1 MNFVQPIRDQETID
15 GIKDYLMEQSY
26 RNYMLFVFGINTGL
40 RIQDILKIRVR
51 DVTGEQLVIIEMKT
65 GKRKFLQ
72 LNPLLK
78 REIKKYIAEMN
89 MSSNDYL
96 FPSRQGGKNK
106 PIKRD
111 MAYKIMRAAADHFG
125 LVDIGTHTLRK
136 TFGYHL
142 YQKTKD
148 VTLVQKLLNH
158 SDKSITMRYIGMD
171 QDMMDAAMNRFGL

>member
-1 MNFVQPIRDQETID
+1 MNFVQPIRDQETIEA
-15 GIKDYLMEQSY
+15 IKDYLMQQSH

-40 RIQDILKIRVR
+40 RIQDMLKLKVK
-51 DVTGEQLVIIEMKT
+51 DVTGEYLVMIEMKT
-65 GKRKFLQ
+65 GKRKIMKIT
-72 LNPLLK
+72 PVLK
-78 REIKKYIAEMN
+78 REIKRYVAN
-89 MSSNDYL
+89 MKPEDVL

-111 MAYKIMRAAADHFG
+111 MAYKIMKKAATEFG

-136 TFGYHL
+136 TFGYHM

-148 VTLVQKLLNH
+148 ITLVQNMLNH

>member
-15 GIKDYLMEQSY
+15 EIKEFLRKQSE
-26 RNYMLFVFGINTGL
+26 RNYMLFIFGINTGL
-40 RIQDILKIRVR
+40 RIQDILKFRVR
-51 DVTGEQLVIIEMKT
+51 DVIGEQIVMIEMKT
-65 GKRKFLQ
+65 RKRKFLQ
-72 LNPLLK
+72 ITKPLK
-78 REIKKYIAEMN
+78 REIKKYTADMDKD
-89 MSSNDYL
+89 DYL

-111 MAYKIMRAAADHFG
+111 MAYKIMKSAANEFG

-136 TFGYHL
+136 TFGYHM

-148 VTLVQKLLNH
+148 ITLVQTILNH

-171 QDMMDAAMNRFGL
+171 QDAMNNAMNRFGL

>member
-1 MNFVQPIRDQETID
+1 MNFVQPIRDQETIEA
-15 GIKDYLMEQSY
+15 IKEYLMQQSH

-40 RIQDILKIRVR
+40 RIQDILKLKVR
-51 DVTGEQLVIIEMKT
+51 DVTGEYLVMTEMKT
-65 GKRKFLQ
+65 GKRKIMKIT
-72 LNPLLK
+72 PVLK
-78 REIKKYIAEMN
+78 REIKRYTADMKP
-89 MSSNDYL
+89 DDVL

-111 MAYKIMRAAADHFG
+111 MAYKIMKKAANEFG

-136 TFGYHL
+136 TFGYHM

-148 VTLVQKLLNH
+148 ITLVQNMLNH

>member
-1 MNFVQPIRDQETID
+1 MNFVQPIRDQETIEA
-15 GIKDYLMEQSY
+15 IKEYLMQQSH

-40 RIQDILKIRVR
+40 RIQDILKLKVK
-51 DVTGEQLVIIEMKT
+51 DVTGEYLVMNEMKT
-65 GKRKFLQ
+65 GKRKIMKIT
-72 LNPLLK
+72 PVLK
-78 REIKKYIAEMN
+78 REIKRYIADMKP
-89 MSSNDYL
+89 DDVL

-111 MAYKIMRAAADHFG
+111 MAYKIMKKAANEFG

-136 TFGYHL
+136 TFGYHM

-148 VTLVQKLLNH
+148 ITLVQNMLNH

>member
-1 MNFVQPIRDQETID
+1 MNFVQPIRDQGTID
-15 GIKDYLMEQSY
+15 EIKAFLMNQSY

-40 RIQDILKIRVR
+40 RIQDILKHRVK
-51 DVTGEQLVIIEMKT
+51 DVTGDQLVMIEMKT
-65 GKRKFLQ
+65 KKRKFLQ
-72 LNPLLK
+72 INPVLK
-78 REIKKYIAEMN
+78 REIKKYIANMN
-89 MSSNDYL
+89 PDAYL

-106 PIKRD
+106 PLKRD
-111 MAYKIMRAAADHFG
+111 MAYKIMRAAADEFN

-148 VTLVQKLLNH
+148 ITLVQKMLNH

>member
-1 MNFVQPIRDQETID
+1 MNFVQPIRDQEMID
-15 GIKDYLMEQSY
+15 EIKEFLMKQSN
-26 RNYMLFVFGINTGL
+26 RNYMMFVFGINTGL
-40 RIQDILKIRVR
+40 RIQDILKHRVR
-51 DVTGEQLVIIEMKT
+51 DVVGEQLVMIEMKT
-65 GKRKFLQ
+65 QKRKFLQ

-78 REIKKYIAEMN
+78 REIKKYTAGMDED
-89 MSSNDYL
+89 SYL

-111 MAYKIMRAAADHFG
+111 MAYKIMRAAANEFG

-148 VTLVQKLLNH
+148 ITLVQNMLNH
-158 SDKSITMRYIGMD
+158 SDKSITMKYIGMD

>member
-15 GIKDYLMEQSY
+15 AIKEYLMQQSY

-40 RIQDILKIRVR
+40 RIQDVLKFRVR
-51 DVTGEQLVIIEMKT
+51 DVSGEYIVMNEMKT
-65 GKRKFLQ
+65 GKRKIMKIT
-72 LNPLLK
+72 PTLK
-78 REIKKYIAEMN
+78 REIKRYTADMN
-89 MSSNDYL
+89 PSDVL
-96 FPSRQGGKNK
+96 FPSRQGGKNN

-111 MAYKIMRAAADHFG
+111 MAYKIMKKAAVEFG

-136 TFGYHL
+136 TFGYHM

-148 VTLVQKLLNH
+148 ITLVQNMLNH

>member
-15 GIKDYLMEQSY
+15 EIKEFLKGQSDRNHLM
-26 RNYMLFVFGINTGL
+26 FVFGINTGL
-40 RIQDILKIRVR
+40 RIQDILKLRVR
-51 DVTGEQLVIIEMKT
+51 DVSGEQIVMTEMKT
-65 GKRKFLQ
+65 KKRKFIQ
-72 LNPLLK
+72 LNPTLK
-78 REIKKYIAEMN
+78 REIKKYTADMDKD
-89 MSSNDYL
+89 DYL

-111 MAYKIMRAAADHFG
+111 MAYKVMRKAADEFG

-136 TFGYHL
+136 TFGYHM

-148 VTLVQKLLNH
+148 ITLVQNLLNH

-171 QDMMDAAMNRFGL
+171 QDMMNNAMNRFGL